1 MITKNISIGSLDIDP
16 EGGRIWLNCP
26 NCLLRIQNLRFNKF
40 EEKFSMIEIN
50 GNDVWMMPG
59 NLADEPYSDF
69 LEKITSYIIP
79 KMYELCGDDNEKL
92 LDVLSLKIKEE
103 LDNYASI
110 K

>member
-26 NCLLRIQNLRFNKF
+26 NCLLRIQNLRFNKI

-50 GNDVWMMPG
+50 KNDVWMIPG
-59 NLADEPYSDF
+59 NLVDEPFSDF
-69 LEKITSYIIP
+69 LEKITSFIIP
-79 KMYELCGDDNEKL
+79 KMSEMTKDASEEL
-92 LDVLSLKIKEE
+92 LDRLSLKIKEE
-103 LDNYASI
+103 ID

>member
-50 GNDVWMMPG
+50 GNDVLMIPG
-59 NLADEPYSDF
+59 NLVDEPYSDF
-69 LEKITSYIIP
+69 LEKITSSIIP
-79 KMYELCGDDNEKL
+79 KVSEMTLNEREIL
-92 LDVLSLKIKEE
+92 LDRLVLKIKEE
-103 LDNYASI
+103 LDKCQS
-110 K
+110 